1 MPYVE
6 RIEKRGKKTKV
17 DRYYTPKR
25 KKPAKEGGQQVTTPQ
40 SK

>member
-6 RIEKRGKKTKV
+6 RTDKSGKRTKT
-17 DRYYTPKR
+17 DSYYTPKR
-25 KKPAKEGGQQVTTPQ
+25 KKPAKKGGQQVTTSQ